1 MSIKNNFSSTK
12 PSLLLDFANSK
23 SLDPRLNFFRAS
35 SATYTGPDGLV
46 KIAGIGEPRF
56 THNAI
61 TGESLGILIEEPRT
75 NLRTYS
81 EDFSQWGSKPN
92 CTVSTNTVYGPDST
106 SSFADSLIETTSTVS
121 WRWTEWGQA
130 CTAGNAYTV
139 SCFLKPGTGTFGTI
153 LFFGDNS
160 VFSHG
165 NSVFNL
171 SGNGSVVSNGPNIN
185 TTITPY
191 PNGWYRI
198 SATQTAAVSAM
209 GYWAIGFSYSS
220 NFSVSVTGSTSNT
233 LGYVWGAQLEVG
245 TYPTSYIPTTA
256 STVTRSTDYLSVTAP
271 VTRQGGWL
279 SNLSGTVIYEGVSS
293 PLNNTNSW
301 YWVLGTG
308 SSNRYG
314 MFHDANS
321 TTLYSAYTIRAG
333 SATFTPSVTLNY
345 NTKFKSGFAY
355 QRSGASNQVSYI
367 NGTLVSESNSAQG
380 PNFEGTTPVLYLGR
394 FLDDATSLYP
404 IDTTISK
411 FAYYPQR
418 LTNSQIQT
426 LTL

>member
-61 TGESLGILIEEPRT
+61 TRESLGILIEEPRT
-75 NLRTYS
+75 NLKTYS
-81 EDFSQWGSKPN
+81 EDATYWGSGGDRV
-92 CTVSTNTVYGPDST
+92 TISTNTAYAPDGNLT
-106 SSFADSLIETTSTVS
+106 ADSFVEQATNKS
-121 WRWTEWGQA
+121 WRWVEWGQSY
-130 CTAGNAYTV
+130 TSGNSYTV
-139 SCFLKPGTGTFGTI
+139 SCFVKAGTGPFGTI
-153 LFFGDNS
+153 YFFTDNS
-160 VFSHG
+160 VFPGGSA
-165 NSVFNL
+165 VFDL
-171 SGNGSVVSNGPNIN
+171 SGNGSVVSLPAN
-185 TTITPY
+185 TTGSITAY

-198 SATQTAAVSAM
+198 SATQTAGASST
-209 GYWAIGFSYSS
+209 GYVAIGFVYSS
-220 NFSVSVTGSTSNT
+220 NFSVAITGSTSNT
-233 LGYVWGAQLEVG
+233 MGYVWGIQLEAG
-245 TYPTSYIPTTA
+245 EYPTSYIPTTT
-256 STVTRSTDYLSVTAP
+256 STATRSTDYLSVTAP
-271 VTRQGGWL
+271 ITRQGGWL
-279 SNLSGTVIYEGVSS
+279 SNLSGTVIYEGISS
-293 PLNNTNSW
+293 PYNNTNSW

-314 MFHDANS
+314 MFHNAYS

-333 SATFTPSVTLNY
+333 SATFTPAMNLNY
-345 NTKFKSGFAY
+345 STKFKSGFAY

-380 PNFEGTTPVLYLGR
+380 PNFEGTTPVLHLGR
-394 FLDDATSLYP
+394 FLDDGNSLYP

-418 LTNSQIQT
+418 LTNSQIQA